1 MFMKFSNIESTS
13 GAVSYLVVR
22 DKACS
27 QSYRPKK
34 KTLRPPTVKVG
45 KVV

>member
-22 DKACS
+22 DKLVA
-27 QSYRPKK
+27 RVTAPKK
-34 KTLRPPTVKVG
+34 KH
-45 KVV
+45 